1 MVWEGEEVDG
11 YAKWGTFSDGGRTL
25 VLLVERTVATPPAE
39 GVRLRVP
46 LTVIC
51 GRS

>member
-1 MVWEGEEVDG
+1 MGWEGEGVDG
-11 YAKWGTFSDGGRTL
+11 DAKWEIFSNGGHTL

-51 GRS
+51 ERS